1 MQIERFTHAGRM
13 TNYRVATAGS
23 WFVCA
28 WLVGLLVAP
37 AAPPADA
44 PAAVV
49 AAHFAAHAWSTTFQ
63 SVLVHGIAGV
73 ALLVIARSLAAGRAA
88 RLAGTAAA
96 VTSLVQ
102 AAVGV
107 ALSQVVAERSSA
119 QSASALFDVIN
130 TADTVKLLF
139 LAAFVALA
147 SRAFGPRLRA
157 AGLVVAPLLAIGGLA
172 FVVPSDALSAVLVA
186 SLPALLLWVGGVAFL
201 AWRPAR
207 PATA

>member
-13 TNYRVATAGS
+13 SNYRVATAGS

-28 WLVGLLVAP
+28 WLVGLVVAP

-44 PAAVV
+44 PAADV
-49 AAHFAAHAWSTTFQ
+49 AAYFAAHAWSTTLQ

-73 ALLVIARSLAAGRAA
+73 ALLVIARSLATGRAA

-107 ALSQVVAERSSA
+107 A
-119 QSASALFDVIN
+119 
-130 TADTVKLLF
+130 
-139 LAAFVALA
+139 ALA
-147 SRAFGPRLRA
+147 GRRRARLGA
-157 AGLVVAPLLAIGGLA
+157 
-172 FVVPSDALSAVLVA
+172 
-186 SLPALLLWVGGVAFL
+186 
-201 AWRPAR
+201 
-207 PATA
+207 